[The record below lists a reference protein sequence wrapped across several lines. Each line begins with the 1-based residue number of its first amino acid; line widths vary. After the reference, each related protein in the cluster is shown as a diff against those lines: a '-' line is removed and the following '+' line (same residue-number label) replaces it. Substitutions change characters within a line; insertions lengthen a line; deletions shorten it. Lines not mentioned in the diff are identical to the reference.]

1 MHCCSRDRAARRKK
15 IEESKNKKNL
25 PNKKLVEMMSELTDE
40 FEKTKKELIILT
52 QYFDKLEETYDSL
65 LIEYE
70 TRQK

>member
-1 MHCCSRDRAARRKK
+1 MNLNEI

-52 QYFDKLEETYDSL
+52 QYLDKLEETYDSL

>member
-1 MHCCSRDRAARRKK
+1 MNLNEI

-65 LIEYE
+65 LTEYE

>member
-1 MHCCSRDRAARRKK
+1 MNLNEI
-15 IEESKNKKNL
+15 IEELKNKKNL
-25 PNKKLVEMMSELTDE
+25 PNKKLVGMMSELTDE

-65 LIEYE
+65 LTEYE

>member
-1 MHCCSRDRAARRKK
+1 MNLNEI
-15 IEESKNKKNL
+15 IEESKNKKKL

>member
-1 MHCCSRDRAARRKK
+1 MNLNEI
-15 IEESKNKKNL
+15 IEELKNKKNL
-25 PNKKLVEMMSELTDE
+25 PNKKLVGMMSELTDE

>member
-1 MHCCSRDRAARRKK
+1 MNLNEI
-15 IEESKNKKNL
+15 IEESKYKKNL
-25 PNKKLVEMMSELTDE
+25 PNKKLVDMMSELADE

-65 LIEYE
+65 LTEYE

>member
-1 MHCCSRDRAARRKK
+1 MNLNEI

-25 PNKKLVEMMSELTDE
+25 PNKKLVEMMSELADE

-65 LIEYE
+65 LTEYE

>member
-1 MHCCSRDRAARRKK
+1 MNLNEI

-52 QYFDKLEETYDSL
+52 RYFDKLEETYDSL

>member
-1 MHCCSRDRAARRKK
+1 MNLNEI

-25 PNKKLVEMMSELTDE
+25 PNKKLVEMMSELADE
-40 FEKTKKELIILT
+40 FEKTKKELLILT

>member
-1 MHCCSRDRAARRKK
+1 MNLNEI
-15 IEESKNKKNL
+15 IEELKNKKNL
-25 PNKKLVEMMSELTDE
+25 PNKKLIGMMSELTDE

>member
-1 MHCCSRDRAARRKK
+1 MNLNEI

-40 FEKTKKELIILT
+40 FEKTKKEFIILT

-65 LIEYE
+65 LTEYE

>member
-1 MHCCSRDRAARRKK
+1 MNLNEI
-15 IEESKNKKNL
+15 IEELKNKKNL
-25 PNKKLVEMMSELTDE
+25 PNKKLVVMMSELTDE

>member
-1 MHCCSRDRAARRKK
+1 MNLNEI

-25 PNKKLVEMMSELTDE
+25 PNKKLVDMMSELADE

-65 LIEYE
+65 LTEYE

>member
-1 MHCCSRDRAARRKK
+1 MNLNEI

-25 PNKKLVEMMSELTDE
+25 PNKKIVDMMSELADE

-65 LIEYE
+65 LTEYE

>member
-1 MHCCSRDRAARRKK
+1 MNLNEI

-25 PNKKLVEMMSELTDE
+25 PNKKLVEMMSHLADE

-65 LIEYE
+65 LTEYE

>member
-1 MHCCSRDRAARRKK
+1 MNLNEI

-25 PNKKLVEMMSELTDE
+25 PNKKLVDMMSELAYE

-65 LIEYE
+65 LTEYE

>member
-1 MHCCSRDRAARRKK
+1 MNLNEI

-25 PNKKLVEMMSELTDE
+25 PNKKLVDMMSELADE

-52 QYFDKLEETYDSL
+52 QYLDKLEETYDSL
-65 LIEYE
+65 LTEYE

>member
-1 MHCCSRDRAARRKK
+1 MKKRK
-15 IEESKNKKNL
+15 IESKNKKNL
-25 PNKKLVEMMSELTDE
+25 PNKKLVDMMSELADE

-65 LIEYE
+65 LTEYE

>member
-1 MHCCSRDRAARRKK
+1 MNLNEI

-25 PNKKLVEMMSELTDE
+25 PNNKLVEMMSELADE

-65 LIEYE
+65 LTEYE
-70 TRQK
+70 NRQK

>member
-1 MHCCSRDRAARRKK
+1 MNLNEI

-25 PNKKLVEMMSELTDE
+25 PNKKLVEMMSELADE

-52 QYFDKLEETYDSL
+52 QYFDKLEETYDSIL
-65 LIEYE
+65 TEYE

>member
-1 MHCCSRDRAARRKK
+1 MNLNEI

-25 PNKKLVEMMSELTDE
+25 PNKKLVDMMSELADE

>member
-1 MHCCSRDRAARRKK
+1 MNLNEI

-25 PNKKLVEMMSELTDE
+25 PNKKLVDMMSELADE

-65 LIEYE
+65 LTEY
-70 TRQK
+70 

>member
-1 MHCCSRDRAARRKK
+1 MNLNEI

-25 PNKKLVEMMSELTDE
+25 PNKKLVEMMSELVDE

-65 LIEYE
+65 LTEYE

>member
-1 MHCCSRDRAARRKK
+1 MNLNEI

-25 PNKKLVEMMSELTDE
+25 PNKKLVEMMSELADE

>member
-1 MHCCSRDRAARRKK
+1 MNLNEI

-25 PNKKLVEMMSELTDE
+25 PNKKLVEMMSELTEE

>member
-1 MHCCSRDRAARRKK
+1 MNLNEI

-25 PNKKLVEMMSELTDE
+25 PNKKLVDMMSELTDE

>member
-1 MHCCSRDRAARRKK
+1 MNLNEI

-25 PNKKLVEMMSELTDE
+25 PNKKLVEMMSELA
-40 FEKTKKELIILT
+40 EKTKKELIILT

-65 LIEYE
+65 LTEYE

>member
-1 MHCCSRDRAARRKK
+1 MNLNEI

-25 PNKKLVEMMSELTDE
+25 PNKKLVEMMSELADE

-65 LIEYE
+65 LTEYE
-70 TRQK
+70 NRQK

>member
-1 MHCCSRDRAARRKK
+1 MNLNQI

-25 PNKKLVEMMSELTDE
+25 PNKKLVEMMSELADE

-65 LIEYE
+65 LTEYE

>member
-1 MHCCSRDRAARRKK
+1 MNLNEI

-25 PNKKLVEMMSELTDE
+25 PNKKLVDMMSELADE

-52 QYFDKLEETYDSL
+52 QYFDKLEETYNSL
-65 LIEYE
+65 LTEYE